1 MEIFKK
7 IKPEWIE
14 QEEEALKSGEI
25 DFDVLG
31 QIAKYFGIEK
41 KDITFAGSEEYYDG
55 PDGPYLEAYHVFI
68 ESLVS
73 HEVKEKDL
81 MEVLDLGYQSIHSY
95 VFKDGREII
104 GISDW
109 GYTGYYSK

>member
-31 QIAKYFGIEK
+31 QIAKYFDIEK
-41 KDITFAGSEEYYDG
+41 KDIMFAGSEEYADDKEYM
-55 PDGPYLEAYHVFI
+55 EAYQEFFETLETS
-68 ESLVS
+68 ESKSL
-73 HEVKEKDL
+73 KGII
-81 MEVLDLGYQSIHSY
+81 DLGHQSTVSF
-95 VFKDGREII
+95 VGNDGREII
-104 GISDW
+104 ETNDW
-109 GYTGYYSK
+109 GYTGYYRK